1 MSIHFDDKFRLLRD
15 FAGRSSTFSDRPL
28 SKEER
33 TPCCRIAGVQFIGH
47 ADRAA
52 NRSAERMV
60 REAAARGA
68 RIACL
73 PELFNTMYFCVETK
87 PEYFDWAESLPGP
100 TTERMG
106 ALARELGIV
115 LIAPVFEK
123 APDGRYFNAAAVL
136 GPDGRFLGKYRK
148 SSIPFMDASRSS
160 EPRGNE
166 KYYFTPGD
174 LGFPTFDTPFARI
187 GILICYDRHF
197 RGRRVLGLGR
207 AEIIVPTA
215 TTRMTRYLWDVEL
228 GRTPSCVL
236 RGSVNKVGVD
246 VRVRSAIPRQQH
258 DRQRRARCSPRPAP
272 PPTISRWPTSTCRR
286 FPRCARSG
294 ATTATGA
301 PTSTAPSWTCRRE
314 RSTPPRRS
322 VMCSRM

>member
-1 MSIHFDDKFRLLRD
+1 ML
-15 FAGRSSTFSDRPL
+15 
-28 SKEER
+28 
-33 TPCCRIAGVQFIGH
+33 RIAGVQFIGN
-47 ADRAA
+47 ADGAA
-52 NRSAERMV
+52 NLANAERMV

-68 RIACL
+68 KIACL

-87 PEYFDWAESLPGP
+87 AEYFDWAEPIPGP

-106 ALARELGIV
+106 TLAGALGIV

-136 GPDGRFLGKYRK
+136 GPDGKFIGKYRK

-197 RGRRVLGLGR
+197 PEAARVLGLGG
-207 AEIIVPTA
+207 AEIVFVPTA

-228 GRTPSCVL
+228 RAHAIANAYYVCG
-236 RGSVNKVGVD
+236 VNKVGVD
-246 VRVRSAIPRQQH
+246 VGGSKRDHHGNSMIVSPKGEVLAEASATADDIALADVDLSALPALRSLWGYYR
-258 DRQRRARCSPRPAP
+258 DRRPDKYGP
-272 PPTISRWPTSTCRR
+272 VVDLP
-286 FPRCARSG
+286 SG
-294 ATTATGA
+294 TVHPAAAAQLTGA
-301 PTSTAPSWTCRRE
+301 R
-314 RSTPPRRS
+314 
-322 VMCSRM
+322 